1 MTPLLAM
8 FICLL
13 GALFVCRR
21 RCLFARIRRCALP
34 GMVSSRYPHPQNSFD
49 RIGAQVLRKLRGSL
63 KHTYP
68 CALLDCPLAQRL
80 KDPSPRDTELYVV
93 SWFVFGLV
101 ISIAICLFYR
111 SVSAVHW
118 LAYPLEAL
126 IYLLALLRVAEI
138 IVRTTPINFSNVIS
152 RQRSLVLV
160 AINYVELM
168 VWFGL
173 IYALNYQCLVDQSL
187 GGDRSAPA
195 GPITAFYFSI
205 VTQLTIGYGDVY
217 AKGWLRTIAALQGL
231 VGALFVIVVL
241 GRAVSAPQ
249 KATDDQ

>member
-1 MTPLLAM
+1 MHCS
-8 FICLL
+8 I
-13 GALFVCRR
+13 AL
-21 RCLFARIRRCALP
+21 
-34 GMVSSRYPHPQNSFD
+34 
-49 RIGAQVLRKLRGSL
+49 LRKSGNIKSEMAEGRREHG
-63 KHTYP
+63 
-68 CALLDCPLAQRL
+68 LLVRWLEGLSDWMERNWLMQWLGYFCPRL

-93 SWFVFGLV
+93 SCFVFGLV

-111 SVSAVHW
+111 SVTAVHW

-126 IYLLALLRVAEI
+126 VYLLALLRVAEI

-241 GRAVSAPQ
+241 GRVVSAPQ
-249 KATDDQ
+249 KAADDQ